1 DPKFNWRYTIEFT
14 PELWRRM
21 FAARLD
27 KLFKPAP
34 EAPPPAKRVKTDT
47 PPVAGTEVDVLQL
60 MGLKPYQSPP
70 WENLFNEGT
79 ENNGSDNWE
88 ADQYLAWAMS
98 YDSDTESEVF
108 DLPLLAIGGVVN
120 GAPAATASDLTTASA
135 ALFDVSVEELT
146 TTGPA
151 SAAPVSAAAAS
162 TTPVSAAA
170 STTSHRASISS
181 AATLLLFDDEDEDMS
196 EEIAVV
202 RERFPRIVAS
212 FFRGDIDWLRSRHP
226 GGLPSQATFV
236 RAFNR
241 VLDTLVARGAGLREV
256 LEAETLH
263 QDWLMGRNSYAPDS
277 EAYLAGPGAR
287 PTAWDEPAAWPSN
300 WEEHLSLVRYTASLR
315 LWRLE
320 DDLDL
325 SSDYCFESV
334 EEEAAYE
341 TALRERMEI
350 D

>member
-70 WENLFNEGT
+70 WENLFNE
-79 ENNGSDNWE
+79 
-88 ADQYLAWAMS
+88 
-98 YDSDTESEVF
+98 
-108 DLPLLAIGGVVN
+108 
-120 GAPAATASDLTTASA
+120 A

-202 RERFPRIVAS
+202 P
-212 FFRGDIDWLRSRHP
+212 
-226 GGLPSQATFV
+226 
-236 RAFNR
+236 FNR

-287 PTAWDEPAAWPSN
+287 PTAWDEPVAWPSN

>member
-1 DPKFNWRYTIEFT
+1 
-14 PELWRRM
+14 
-21 FAARLD
+21 
-27 KLFKPAP
+27 
-34 EAPPPAKRVKTDT
+34 
-47 PPVAGTEVDVLQL
+47 
-60 MGLKPYQSPP
+60 
-70 WENLFNEGT
+70 
-79 ENNGSDNWE
+79 
-88 ADQYLAWAMS
+88 MS

-151 SAAPVSAAAAS
+151 
-162 TTPVSAAA
+162 
-170 STTSHRASISS
+170 
-181 AATLLLFDDEDEDMS
+181 LLL
-196 EEIAVV
+196 
-202 RERFPRIVAS
+202 PRLCCCRLYYARLCCCFNYLPPGLNI
-212 FFRGDIDWLRSRHP
+212 ISR
-226 GGLPSQATFV
+226 
-236 RAFNR
+236 
-241 VLDTLVARGAGLREV
+241 
-256 LEAETLH
+256 
-263 QDWLMGRNSYAPDS
+263 YAPS
-277 EAYLAGPGAR
+277 LRRRGRGYAYLAGPGAR

>member
-1 DPKFNWRYTIEFT
+1 MARRALSNLWDNNRPTEELTSLDGDI
-14 PELWRRM
+14 PEHIVPL
-21 FAARLD
+21 
-27 KLFKPAP
+27 
-34 EAPPPAKRVKTDT
+34 
-47 PPVAGTEVDVLQL
+47 
-60 MGLKPYQSPP
+60 
-70 WENLFNEGT
+70 GT
-79 ENNGSDNWE
+79 ENNGTDNWE

-135 ALFDVSVEELT
+135 ALFEVSVEELT

-162 TTPVSAAA
+162 VSTAPVSAAAASA
-170 STTSHRASISS
+170 STTSHRASILS
-181 AATLLLFDDEDEDMS
+181 ASTLLLFDDEDEDMS

-236 RAFNR
+236 GAFNR
-241 VLDTLVARGAGLREV
+241 VLDTLVSRGADLREV

-263 QDWLMGRNSYAPDS
+263 QDWLMGRNSYALDS

-287 PTAWDEPAAWPSN
+287 PTAWDEPAVAIRSTN

-320 DDLDL
+320 EDLDL

>member
-1 DPKFNWRYTIEFT
+1 MSRRALSNLWDNNRPTEELTSLDGDI
-14 PELWRRM
+14 PEHIVPL
-21 FAARLD
+21 
-27 KLFKPAP
+27 
-34 EAPPPAKRVKTDT
+34 
-47 PPVAGTEVDVLQL
+47 
-60 MGLKPYQSPP
+60 
-70 WENLFNEGT
+70 GT

-287 PTAWDEPAAWPSN
+287 PTAWDEPVAWPSN

-325 SSDYCFESV
+325 MLQCYMYKPRILDQRLFLC
-334 EEEAAYE
+334 
-341 TALRERMEI
+341 LLKI
-350 D
+350 QNQCI